1 LIKLYLEDF
10 GPFERA
16 DLELR
21 PLTIFIGRNSVGK
34 SMLSY
39 LLWALSSAEPKFEAV
54 EDDDW
59 RPAGEA
65 AEKVAKGVARKRLS
79 REDFECLVKA
89 FCENVLMKAV
99 RAGLEERF
107 RYTFGAEPRELV
119 RINRGKATIEFCGD
133 RAKIKLSVVEK
144 LNVEEF
150 DLCLEDI
157 LKNVEAEVPR
167 KGDLHVKYRV
177 YSEKRR
183 IASAAD
189 VINLII
195 GLLAHHLGVE
205 FERFIL
211 STPSIT
217 SMLPDS
223 RAGITRTLLKP
234 YLSPSLLVGVL
245 GVDREYVSL
254 YFRLAEW
261 LRENPWVLENA
272 KPLLDE
278 LGASL
283 DVRFESGAYNIY
295 VKTWSGRS
303 APIAMA
309 PSGVRE
315 VLSVALALTMP
326 DEPSNVF
333 IEEPEAHL
341 HPRAQRALARVIA
354 WGVNVG
360 KRLVVTTHSDYI
372 VSALN
377 NLMLLSRLP
386 EERRKELGYAEG
398 EALSPEGVAA
408 YLVRA
413 EGDRAVVERLQVT
426 EDGIPE
432 DEFGKVAEELL
443 GERGRMYE
451 AREGV

>member
-39 LLWALSSAEPKFEAV
+39 LLWALSSAEPKPGAAEV
-54 EDDDW
+54 DDW
-59 RPAGEA
+59 RPVFDA
-65 AEKVAKGVARKRLS
+65 AEKVAKGVAEKGLS
-79 REDFECLVKA
+79 GEDFECLVKA
-89 FCENVLMKAV
+89 FCENVLVKAV

-107 RYTFGAEPRELV
+107 RYTFGVEPQELV
-119 RINRGKATIEFCGD
+119 RVGRGKAVIGVRGD
-133 RAKIKLSVVEK
+133 RAKIGLSITEKLS
-144 LNVEEF
+144 VEEF
-150 DLCLEDI
+150 DLCLDDM
-157 LKNVEAEVPR
+157 LRDVEVEVPR
-167 KGDLHVKYRV
+167 RGYLRVKLGEH
-177 YSEKRR
+177 SETRR
-183 IASAAD
+183 IASGAD
-189 VINLII
+189 MI
-195 GLLAHHLGVE
+195 GPIAELFAYHIDAR
-205 FERFIL
+205 FEGLVL
-211 STPSIT
+211 STSGIT